1 MFASE
6 RGRRVVGV
14 VRPRARSDDELTRR
28 VVYVEVHNIVNVC
41 SKGFNGTPLCMTVK
55 AAGEAWAVR
64 AYCVLGLE
72 KRDVS
77 SSSCEKCGLPH
88 QLGRCF
94 AVSTIFSPCSWVAA
108 DYGPF
113 PCSVHVSVHAF
124 PFFRTRFNL
133 CDQHLRTSG

>member
-28 VVYVEVHNIVNVC
+28 DVYVEVHNIVNVC
-41 SKGFNGTPLCMTVK
+41 SKGFSGTPLCMTVK
-55 AAGEAWAVR
+55 AAGEAWDGR

-77 SSSCEKCGLPH
+77 GTEVLAHVRSVGFRINSAAASQSRRSSRHVLGSPQTTTYFPAQCMYQCMLSRFFERGLIY
-88 QLGRCF
+88 
-94 AVSTIFSPCSWVAA
+94 VIST
-108 DYGPF
+108 
-113 PCSVHVSVHAF
+113 
-124 PFFRTRFNL
+124 
-133 CDQHLRTSG
+133 